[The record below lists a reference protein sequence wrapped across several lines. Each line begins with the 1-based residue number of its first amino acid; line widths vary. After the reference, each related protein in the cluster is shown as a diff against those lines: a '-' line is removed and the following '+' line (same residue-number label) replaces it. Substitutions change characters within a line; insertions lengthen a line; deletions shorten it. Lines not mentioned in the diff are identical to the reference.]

1 MSSNKKYYWLKLKE
15 NFFTD
20 KTIKKLRKIAGGDT
34 YTIIYLKLLLK
45 ATETDGKL
53 YFDGVEDT
61 FADEI
66 ALDID
71 EDSENV
77 KVTLMYLI
85 KNRLLVEIS
94 DYEMELTRINEMIG
108 SETNKAELMRK
119 KRARDKQL
127 DGEIKAL
134 PPKSNAERQQSF
146 RAKQFCEKQGHIPL
160 VEDYNNKIRY
170 GGNYYIVLKR
180 EKGKCAIC
188 NGNDTLCVHHIDGY
202 DEKKPENNATNK
214 MITLCRSCHIRV
226 HRSGLEIPNEILES
240 IDYFAENS
248 NGNENV
254 LPDVT
259 QTLPYI
265 EIEKDKE
272 IDKEKEI
279 EIEKREKKKTMDS
292 KESTSSSSKQ
302 INEFIFLYH
311 DICKSLPKIRILTD
325 KRKKAIKAL
334 LSKISLEEIK
344 EAFEIIERTPFLR
357 GDNDR
362 GWKPNID
369 FLVKHDNIVKI
380 LEGFYDSSSQSNVQP
395 QKQERYNPDK
405 VYEDNW
411 DEWFQEVLGNE
422 DGRHA

>member
-1 MSSNKKYYWLKLKE
+1 MANKKYYWLKLKE

-127 DGEIKAL
+127 HEQ
-134 PPKSNAERQQSF
+134 E
-146 RAKQFCEKQGHIPL
+146 
-160 VEDYNNKIRY
+160 V
-170 GGNYYIVLKR
+170 
-180 EKGKCAIC
+180 
-188 NGNDTLCVHHIDGY
+188 T
-202 DEKKPENNATNK
+202 
-214 MITLCRSCHIRV
+214 M
-226 HRSGLEIPNEILES
+226 
-240 IDYFAENS
+240 
-248 NGNENV
+248 

-259 QTLPYI
+259 KKVTMLPDVTKTLPYI
-265 EIEKDKE
+265 EIEKE
-272 IDKEKEI
+272 IDIEIEKEI
-279 EIEKREKKKTMDS
+279 EKKKREKKKTMDS
-292 KESTSSSSKQ
+292 KESPSSSSSKQ
-302 INEFIFLYH
+302 VDEFISLYH
-311 DICKSLPKIRILTD
+311 DVCKSLPKVRILTD
-325 KRKKAIKAL
+325 KRKKAIKTL

-344 EAFEIIERTPFLR
+344 EAFEIIEKTPFLK

-369 FLVKHDNIVKI
+369 FLVRHDNIVKI
-380 LEGFYDSSSQSNVQP
+380 LEGFYDSSSEPSVKQ
-395 QKQERYNPDK
+395 QKPVSKYAHLKID
-405 VYEDNW
+405 YI
-411 DEWFQEVLGNE
+411 
-422 DGRHA
+422 

>member
-1 MSSNKKYYWLKLKE
+1 MANKKYYWLKLKE

-127 DGEIKAL
+127 HEQ
-134 PPKSNAERQQSF
+134 E
-146 RAKQFCEKQGHIPL
+146 
-160 VEDYNNKIRY
+160 V
-170 GGNYYIVLKR
+170 
-180 EKGKCAIC
+180 
-188 NGNDTLCVHHIDGY
+188 T
-202 DEKKPENNATNK
+202 
-214 MITLCRSCHIRV
+214 M
-226 HRSGLEIPNEILES
+226 
-240 IDYFAENS
+240 
-248 NGNENV
+248 

-259 QTLPYI
+259 KKVTMLPDVTKTLPYI
-265 EIEKDKE
+265 EIEKE
-272 IDKEKEI
+272 IDI
-279 EIEKREKKKTMDS
+279 EIEKDIEKKKREKKKTTDS
-292 KESTSSSSKQ
+292 SESPSSSSSKQ
-302 INEFIFLYH
+302 VDEFISLYH
-311 DICKSLPKIRILTD
+311 DVCKSLPKVRIVTD
-325 KRKKAIKAL
+325 KRKKAIKTL

-344 EAFEIIERTPFLR
+344 EAFEIIERTPFLK

-362 GWKPNID
+362 GWKPNIE

-380 LEGFYDSSSQSNVQP
+380 LEGFYDSSIQPDNQP
-395 QKQERYNPDK
+395 QQQEEKPK
-405 VYEDNW
+405 NW
-411 DEWFQEVLGNE
+411 WEKTI
-422 DGRHA
+422 

>member
-1 MSSNKKYYWLKLKE
+1 MSNKKYYWLKLKE

-127 DGEIKAL
+127 HEQ
-134 PPKSNAERQQSF
+134 E
-146 RAKQFCEKQGHIPL
+146 
-160 VEDYNNKIRY
+160 V
-170 GGNYYIVLKR
+170 
-180 EKGKCAIC
+180 
-188 NGNDTLCVHHIDGY
+188 T
-202 DEKKPENNATNK
+202 
-214 MITLCRSCHIRV
+214 M
-226 HRSGLEIPNEILES
+226 
-240 IDYFAENS
+240 
-248 NGNENV
+248 

-259 QTLPYI
+259 KKVTMLPDVTKTLPYI
-265 EIEKDKE
+265 EIEKD
-272 IDKEKEI
+272 IDKELEKDI
-279 EIEKREKKKTMDS
+279 EKKKREKKKTMDS
-292 KESTSSSSKQ
+292 KESPSSSSSKQ
-302 INEFIFLYH
+302 VDEFISLYH
-311 DICKSLPKIRILTD
+311 DVCKSLPKVRILTD
-325 KRKKAIKAL
+325 KRKKAIKTL

-344 EAFEIIERTPFLR
+344 EAFEIIEKTPFLK

-362 GWKPNID
+362 GWKPNIE

-380 LEGFYDSSSQSNVQP
+380 LEGFYDSSIQPDNQP
-395 QKQERYNPDK
+395 QQQEEKPK
-405 VYEDNW
+405 NW
-411 DEWFQEVLGNE
+411 WEKTI
-422 DGRHA
+422 

>member
-1 MSSNKKYYWLKLKE
+1 MANKKYYWLKLKE

-127 DGEIKAL
+127 HEQ
-134 PPKSNAERQQSF
+134 E
-146 RAKQFCEKQGHIPL
+146 
-160 VEDYNNKIRY
+160 V
-170 GGNYYIVLKR
+170 
-180 EKGKCAIC
+180 
-188 NGNDTLCVHHIDGY
+188 T
-202 DEKKPENNATNK
+202 
-214 MITLCRSCHIRV
+214 M
-226 HRSGLEIPNEILES
+226 
-240 IDYFAENS
+240 
-248 NGNENV
+248 

-259 QTLPYI
+259 KKVTMLPDVTKTLPYI
-265 EIEKDKE
+265 EIEKE
-272 IDKEKEI
+272 IDI
-279 EIEKREKKKTMDS
+279 EIEKDIEKKKREKKKTTDS
-292 KESTSSSSKQ
+292 SESSSSSSSSK
-302 INEFIFLYH
+302 
-311 DICKSLPKIRILTD
+311 KT
-325 KRKKAIKAL
+325 KKVVKHKYGEYDNVL
-334 LSKISLEEIK
+334 LSDEELDKLKRDFPTDYQDRIDRLSEYVASTGKTYKNYLATIRAWARK
-344 EAFEIIERTPFLR
+344 EKQEQTY
-357 GDNDR
+357 
-362 GWKPNID
+362 K
-369 FLVKHDNIVKI
+369 
-380 LEGFYDSSSQSNVQP
+380 QP
-395 QKQERYNPDK
+395 QQQEEKPK
-405 VYEDNW
+405 NW
-411 DEWFQEVLGNE
+411 WEKTI
-422 DGRHA
+422 

>member
-1 MSSNKKYYWLKLKE
+1 MANKKYYWLKLKE

-127 DGEIKAL
+127 HEQ
-134 PPKSNAERQQSF
+134 E
-146 RAKQFCEKQGHIPL
+146 
-160 VEDYNNKIRY
+160 V
-170 GGNYYIVLKR
+170 
-180 EKGKCAIC
+180 
-188 NGNDTLCVHHIDGY
+188 T
-202 DEKKPENNATNK
+202 
-214 MITLCRSCHIRV
+214 M
-226 HRSGLEIPNEILES
+226 
-240 IDYFAENS
+240 
-248 NGNENV
+248 

-259 QTLPYI
+259 KKVTMLPDVTKTLPYI
-265 EIEKDKE
+265 EIEKD
-272 IDKEKEI
+272 IDI
-279 EIEKREKKKTMDS
+279 EIEKDIEKKKREKKKTMDS
-292 KESTSSSSKQ
+292 KESSSSSKQ
-302 INEFIFLYH
+302 VDEFISLYH
-311 DICKSLPKIRILTD
+311 DVCKSLPKVRIVTD
-325 KRKKAIKAL
+325 KRKKAIKTL

-344 EAFEIIERTPFLR
+344 EAFEIIERTPFLK

-369 FLVKHDNIVKI
+369 FLVRHDNIVKI
-380 LEGFYDSSSQSNVQP
+380 LEGFYDSSIQPDNQP
-395 QKQERYNPDK
+395 QQQEEKPK
-405 VYEDNW
+405 NW
-411 DEWFQEVLGNE
+411 WEKTI
-422 DGRHA
+422 

>member
-1 MSSNKKYYWLKLKE
+1 MANKKYYWLKLKE

-127 DGEIKAL
+127 HEQ
-134 PPKSNAERQQSF
+134 E
-146 RAKQFCEKQGHIPL
+146 
-160 VEDYNNKIRY
+160 V
-170 GGNYYIVLKR
+170 
-180 EKGKCAIC
+180 
-188 NGNDTLCVHHIDGY
+188 T
-202 DEKKPENNATNK
+202 
-214 MITLCRSCHIRV
+214 M
-226 HRSGLEIPNEILES
+226 
-240 IDYFAENS
+240 
-248 NGNENV
+248 

-259 QTLPYI
+259 KKVTMLPDVTKTLPYI
-265 EIEKDKE
+265 EIEKD
-272 IDKEKEI
+272 IDKELEKDI
-279 EIEKREKKKTMDS
+279 EKKKREKKKTMDS
-292 KESTSSSSKQ
+292 SESSSSSSSSK
-302 INEFIFLYH
+302 
-311 DICKSLPKIRILTD
+311 KT
-325 KRKKAIKAL
+325 KKVVKHKYGEYDNVL
-334 LSKISLEEIK
+334 LSDEELDKLKRDFPTDYQDRIDRLSEYVASTGKTYKNYLATIRAWARK
-344 EAFEIIERTPFLR
+344 EKQEQTY
-357 GDNDR
+357 
-362 GWKPNID
+362 K
-369 FLVKHDNIVKI
+369 
-380 LEGFYDSSSQSNVQP
+380 QP
-395 QKQERYNPDK
+395 QQQEEKPK
-405 VYEDNW
+405 NW
-411 DEWFQEVLGNE
+411 WEKTI
-422 DGRHA
+422 

>member
-1 MSSNKKYYWLKLKE
+1 MANKKYYWLKLKE

-127 DGEIKAL
+127 HEQ
-134 PPKSNAERQQSF
+134 E
-146 RAKQFCEKQGHIPL
+146 
-160 VEDYNNKIRY
+160 V
-170 GGNYYIVLKR
+170 
-180 EKGKCAIC
+180 
-188 NGNDTLCVHHIDGY
+188 T
-202 DEKKPENNATNK
+202 
-214 MITLCRSCHIRV
+214 M
-226 HRSGLEIPNEILES
+226 
-240 IDYFAENS
+240 
-248 NGNENV
+248 

-259 QTLPYI
+259 KKVTMLPDVTKTLPYI
-265 EIEKDKE
+265 EIEKD
-272 IDKEKEI
+272 IDKEL
-279 EIEKREKKKTMDS
+279 EKDIEKKK
-292 KESTSSSSKQ
+292 K
-302 INEFIFLYH
+302 L
-311 DICKSLPKIRILTD
+311 
-325 KRKKAIKAL
+325 
-334 LSKISLEEIK
+334 
-344 EAFEIIERTPFLR
+344 
-357 GDNDR
+357 
-362 GWKPNID
+362 
-369 FLVKHDNIVKI
+369 FLVLQYDGAGARRK
-380 LEGFYDSSSQSNVQP
+380 LECRV
-395 QKQERYNPDK
+395 
-405 VYEDNW
+405 
-411 DEWFQEVLGNE
+411 
-422 DGRHA
+422 

>member
-1 MSSNKKYYWLKLKE
+1 MANKKYYWLKLKE

-127 DGEIKAL
+127 HEQ
-134 PPKSNAERQQSF
+134 E
-146 RAKQFCEKQGHIPL
+146 
-160 VEDYNNKIRY
+160 V
-170 GGNYYIVLKR
+170 
-180 EKGKCAIC
+180 
-188 NGNDTLCVHHIDGY
+188 T
-202 DEKKPENNATNK
+202 
-214 MITLCRSCHIRV
+214 M
-226 HRSGLEIPNEILES
+226 
-240 IDYFAENS
+240 
-248 NGNENV
+248 

-259 QTLPYI
+259 KKVTMLPDVTKTLPYI
-265 EIEKDKE
+265 EIEKE
-272 IDKEKEI
+272 IDI
-279 EIEKREKKKTMDS
+279 EIEKEGERKTGQAPARCHGRY
-292 KESTSSSSKQ
+292 E
-302 INEFIFLYH
+302 NV
-311 DICKSLPKIRILTD
+311 
-325 KRKKAIKAL
+325 L
-334 LSKISLEEIK
+334 LSDTELSELQAE
-344 EAFEIIERTPFLR
+344 L
-357 GDNDR
+357 
-362 GWKPNID
+362 
-369 FLVKHDNIVKI
+369 
-380 LEGFYDSSSQSNVQP
+380 
-395 QKQERYNPDK
+395 PDK
-405 VYEDNW
+405 WEFYIDRLSGYIASTGKKYQN
-411 DEWFQEVLGNE
+411 
-422 DGRHA
+422 HAATIRRWAAADTAGCAPKQGIPDYIYKEGQSL

>member
-1 MSSNKKYYWLKLKE
+1 MANKKYYWLKLKE

-127 DGEIKAL
+127 HEQ
-134 PPKSNAERQQSF
+134 E
-146 RAKQFCEKQGHIPL
+146 
-160 VEDYNNKIRY
+160 V
-170 GGNYYIVLKR
+170 
-180 EKGKCAIC
+180 
-188 NGNDTLCVHHIDGY
+188 T
-202 DEKKPENNATNK
+202 
-214 MITLCRSCHIRV
+214 M
-226 HRSGLEIPNEILES
+226 
-240 IDYFAENS
+240 
-248 NGNENV
+248 

-259 QTLPYI
+259 KKVTMLPDVTKTLPYI
-265 EIEKDKE
+265 EIEKE
-272 IDKEKEI
+272 IDI
-279 EIEKREKKKTMDS
+279 EIEKGIEKKKREKKKTTDS
-292 KESTSSSSKQ
+292 SESSSSSSSSK
-302 INEFIFLYH
+302 
-311 DICKSLPKIRILTD
+311 KT
-325 KRKKAIKAL
+325 KKVVKHKYGEYDNVL
-334 LSKISLEEIK
+334 LSDEELDKLKRDFPTDYQDRIDRLSEYVASTGKTYKNYLATIRAWARK
-344 EAFEIIERTPFLR
+344 EKQEQTY
-357 GDNDR
+357 
-362 GWKPNID
+362 K
-369 FLVKHDNIVKI
+369 
-380 LEGFYDSSSQSNVQP
+380 QP
-395 QKQERYNPDK
+395 QQQEEKPK
-405 VYEDNW
+405 NW
-411 DEWFQEVLGNE
+411 WEKTI
-422 DGRHA
+422 

>member
-1 MSSNKKYYWLKLKE
+1 MANKKYYWLKLKE

-127 DGEIKAL
+127 HEQ
-134 PPKSNAERQQSF
+134 E
-146 RAKQFCEKQGHIPL
+146 
-160 VEDYNNKIRY
+160 V
-170 GGNYYIVLKR
+170 
-180 EKGKCAIC
+180 
-188 NGNDTLCVHHIDGY
+188 T
-202 DEKKPENNATNK
+202 
-214 MITLCRSCHIRV
+214 M
-226 HRSGLEIPNEILES
+226 
-240 IDYFAENS
+240 
-248 NGNENV
+248 

-259 QTLPYI
+259 KKVTMLPDVTKTLPYI
-265 EIEKDKE
+265 EIEKD
-272 IDKEKEI
+272 IDKELEKDI
-279 EIEKREKKKTMDS
+279 EKKKREKKKTMDS
-292 KESTSSSSKQ
+292 KESPSSSSSKQ
-302 INEFIFLYH
+302 VDEFISLYH
-311 DICKSLPKIRILTD
+311 DVCKSLPKVRILTD
-325 KRKKAIKAL
+325 KRKKAIKTL

-344 EAFEIIERTPFLR
+344 EAFEIIEKTPFLK

-362 GWKPNID
+362 GWKPNIE

-380 LEGFYDSSSQSNVQP
+380 LEGFYDSSIQPDNQP
-395 QKQERYNPDK
+395 QQQEEKPK
-405 VYEDNW
+405 NW
-411 DEWFQEVLGNE
+411 WEKTI
-422 DGRHA
+422 